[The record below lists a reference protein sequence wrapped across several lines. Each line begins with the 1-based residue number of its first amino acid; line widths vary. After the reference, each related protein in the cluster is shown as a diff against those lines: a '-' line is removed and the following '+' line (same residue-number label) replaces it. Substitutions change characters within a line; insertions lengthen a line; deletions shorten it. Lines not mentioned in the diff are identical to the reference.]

1 MTDKNVTPQ
10 SNIKNHHH
18 SYEQGATLIK
28 DYADSLPEKPG
39 VYRMIGVDDKVL
51 YVGKAKNLKS
61 RVISYTRLTN
71 LNNRIMRMVS
81 MTQAMIFER
90 TASESEA
97 LLLEADLIKTLKPH
111 FNVLLRDDKS
121 YPYILC
127 RLDHPAPQIL
137 KHRGKKTTKGT
148 YWGPFASGSNVARI
162 LEILQKVFLL
172 RTCTDN
178 VYAHRSRPCIL
189 YQIKRCSAPCTGEIS
204 VDDYQKSIKQ
214 ASEFMSGGSKKI
226 IQSLSNDMYTASQ
239 NMDYE
244 KAGDY
249 RDRLKAISQIGLSA
263 DFNPTTFTEAD
274 IFALFRKDGMVCIQA
289 NFMRAGQNWGGN
301 SYFPRFQDDMTN
313 PDIMDGFLGQF
324 YQNKPPAKLILLSD
338 SIEHTDILTQAL
350 HKRYDIKTTIETPQK
365 GKKFDAINRIMM
377 TAEQELNRKLLN
389 TGTQTELMQN
399 LAEILGIPDT
409 LKRIEVYDNAHTQ
422 GAFPIGAMIVAT
434 ADGFAKK
441 EYRTWKIHNPHTK
454 TNDDYGMMREVFE
467 RRFKRLNEEALEN
480 PDSVPDLIILDGGQG
495 QLSTV
500 LEVAKEY
507 DITIPIVA
515 VAKGQDRN
523 AGRERFFMADKES
536 FLLPPN
542 DKTLFYVQRLRD
554 EAHRHANGTHA
565 KKRDKPTESNELDS
579 ITGIGAGRKK
589 ALIAHF
595 GSSRAVREATFE
607 QLEKT
612 PMISKAIALKVY
624 NHFNDVG

>member
-1 MTDKNVTPQ
+1 MTDDNDKKPFY
-10 SNIKNHHH
+10 NHT
-18 SYEQGATLIK
+18 YEQGATLIRK
-28 DYADSLPEKPG
+28 YADSLPEKCG

-51 YVGKAKNLKS
+51 YVGKARNLKS
-61 RVISYTRLTN
+61 RVLSYTKSTS

-81 MTQAMIFER
+81 QTQSMIFER

-127 RLDHPAPQIL
+127 RLDHSAPQIL

-148 YWGPFASGSNVARI
+148 YWGPFASSSHVARI
-162 LEILQKVFLL
+162 LETLQRVFLL
-172 RTCTDN
+172 RTCADTI
-178 VYAHRSRPCIL
+178 YANRSRPCLL
-189 YQIKRCSAPCTGEIS
+189 YQIKRCSAPCTGEITLEEYHKT
-204 VDDYQKSIKQ
+204 VKHATD
-214 ASEFMSGGSKKI
+214 FMAGGSKKI
-226 IQSLSNDMYTASQ
+226 IQALSSDMYAASQ

-244 KAGDY
+244 KAGEY
-249 RDRLKAISQIGLSA
+249 RDRLKALSQMGLST
-263 DFNPTTFTEAD
+263 DFHPSSFSEAD

-301 SYFPRFQDDMTN
+301 SYFPRFQDDMSN
-313 PDIMDGFLGQF
+313 ADIMDGFLGQF
-324 YQNKPPAKLILLSD
+324 YQNKPPAKLILLSETV
-338 SIEHTDILTQAL
+338 SHTDILTQAL
-350 HKRYDIKTTIETPQK
+350 HKRYEIKTTIETPQK
-365 GKKFDAINRIMM
+365 GEKKEAINRIMM
-377 TAEQELNRKLLN
+377 TAQQELNRKLLN

-422 GAFPIGAMIVAT
+422 GSFPIGAMIVAT
-434 ADGFAKK
+434 ADGFVKK
-441 EYRTWKIHNPHTK
+441 EYRTWKIQNPQTK

-467 RRFKRLNEEALEN
+467 RRFKRLNDEALEN
-480 PDSVPDLIILDGGQG
+480 PEAVPDLIILDGGQG

-500 LEVAKEY
+500 LDVAKEY

-515 VAKGQDRN
+515 VAKGADRN
-523 AGRERFFMADKES
+523 AGRERFFMAERES

-542 DKTLFYVQRLRD
+542 DATLFYVQRLRD

-565 KKRDKPTESNELDS
+565 KKRDKPHESNELDA

-595 GSSRAVREATFE
+595 GSSRAVREATLD

-612 PMISKAIALKVY
+612 PMISKAIAIKVY
-624 NHFNDVG
+624 NHFNDEG